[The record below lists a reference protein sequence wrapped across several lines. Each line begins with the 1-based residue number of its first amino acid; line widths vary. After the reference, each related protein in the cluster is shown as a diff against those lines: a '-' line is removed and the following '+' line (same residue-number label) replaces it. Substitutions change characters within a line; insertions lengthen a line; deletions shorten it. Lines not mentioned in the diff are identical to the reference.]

1 MQKQSFTKCA
11 KQATQITIQISLQTV
26 RNKRGGEECESNQVW
41 QGVWSNLEV
50 KESTFEEMKLNYRLD
65 GDLESGKSI
74 EPVATSETSF
84 LRQPTA
90 WGGGKGQN

>member
-1 MQKQSFTKCA
+1 
-11 KQATQITIQISLQTV
+11 
-26 RNKRGGEECESNQVW
+26 
-41 QGVWSNLEV
+41 
-50 KESTFEEMKLNYRLD
+50 MKLNYRLD

-90 WGGGKGQN
+90 WGGGKRQN